1 MGCWFYVLFLPSQC
15 FFFFFNGIGGDILKP
30 EDFVFKKSRFRNSLA
45 VQWLELY
52 TLIAEDLASISG

>member
-15 FFFFFNGIGGDILKP
+15 LFFFFYGIGEDILKP

-52 TLIAEDLASISG
+52 TLIADDLASISG